1 MASAAVDTDNER
13 NARIGRQAIFDRS
26 LAVYGYELL
35 YRGPMPPDGSRP
47 CGNLATSQTILDAFM
62 ELGIERLVAD
72 RHVFINLTRAFI
84 TGLPHLPFAPE
95 RVVLEIL
102 EDIEVDEELLHGAE
116 RLRKRGYTLAIDDY
130 RMEPRWDPLIPSVR
144 ILKVEID
151 ADTLARL
158 PRCMRQLRASGALL
172 LAEKV
177 ETREQYR
184 LLHDLGFDL
193 FQGFFFARPEI
204 VEFRQLSNNQAVIL
218 TLISR
223 IQDPEVSLHE
233 IVALIAQ
240 DPALSFKVLR
250 YVNSAASGRHREV
263 ASIQDAVALVG
274 LNRIRAWA
282 TLLAMSS
289 IQGKPLELCNIAMV
303 RANVC
308 ERLSGDCGRGRPPEA
323 YTVGLLSVLE
333 SLLDQSMESILDEL
347 VLPATVAD
355 ALRTQAGTYGAML
368 RCALALEQCAEV
380 PDAVV
385 AELGASAD
393 RLSEIYLDSSAAA
406 FESLAQLTTRH

>member
-1 MASAAVDTDNER
+1 MAIAAVDTASGQE
-13 NARIGRQAIFDRS
+13 ARIGRQAIFDRA

-35 YRGPMPPDGSRP
+35 YRGPMPADGSRP
-47 CGNLATSQTILDAFM
+47 CGDLATSQTILDAFM

-72 RHVFINLTRAFI
+72 RHVFINLTRPFI
-84 TGLPHLPFAPE
+84 TGLPHLPFSPD

-102 EDIEVDEELLHGAE
+102 EDIEIDEELLTGAA
-116 RLRKRGYTLAIDDY
+116 RLRQRGYRLAIDDY
-130 RMEPRWDPLIPSVR
+130 RLEERWDPLIPSVR

-151 ADTLARL
+151 EHTLPRL
-158 PRCMRQLRASGALL
+158 PAVMKRLRASGALL

-177 ETREQYR
+177 ETREQFR

-204 VEFRQLSNNQAVIL
+204 VEFRHLSNNQAVIL

-223 IQDPEVSLHE
+223 IQDPDVSLHD
-233 IVALIAQ
+233 IVELIAQ

-282 TLLAMSS
+282 TLLAMSN
-289 IQGKPLELCNIAMV
+289 IQGKPLELVNIAMV
-303 RANVC
+303 RGNVC
-308 ERLSGDCGRGRPPEA
+308 ERLSRASGRGRPPEA

-333 SLLDQSMESILDEL
+333 SLLDQSIESILEEL
-347 VLPATVAD
+347 VLPGTVAE
-355 ALRTQAGTYGAML
+355 ALRSQAGNYGAML
-368 RCALALEQCAEV
+368 RGALALEQCVAV
-380 PDAVV
+380 PDAVE
-385 AELGASAD
+385 AELCVSAD
-393 RLSEIYLDSSAAA
+393 ALAEIYLDSSAAA
-406 FESLAQLTTRH
+406 FDSLAQLTMRH